1 MTEVIIPLLIL
12 VFGFSVG
19 SFLNVVIRRGIRG
32 ESLLGRSHCESCGR
46 VLTARELVPILSF
59 FIQRGKCLGCGGKF
73 SIEHPLVE
81 FATALLFAAS
91 AILFL
96 PADLAEFTLRGAV
109 VFILILVGISAAIV
123 VFVVDLKEK
132 IIPDSAFFVLFLLG
146 ISALFLRRF
155 PDEFFVGDLRESA
168 AFIDVFSA
176 ILFSSF
182 FACLWFFSRGT
193 WMGFGDAKLVLAVS
207 LILGWSASLAAFLFS
222 FWIGGAAGGVLLAF
236 RRSTM
241 KSTIPFGPFILFG
254 SVVAYFFA
262 GYFFETS
269 RFLEGM
275 YEIFYYSF

>member
-1 MTEVIIPLLIL
+1 MTEVITLLL
-12 VFGFSVG
+12 TLFFGFSVG
-19 SFLNVVIRRGIRG
+19 SFLDVVIRRGIRG
-32 ESLLGRSHCESCGR
+32 ESLLGRSKCESCGR

-123 VFVVDLKEK
+123 IFVVDLKEK

-146 ISALFLRRF
+146 VAALFLRRF
-155 PDEFFVGDLRESA
+155 PDEFFVGSILENA
-168 AFIDVFSA
+168 AFLDVGFA
-176 ILFSSF
+176 LLFSLF

-193 WMGFGDAKLVLAVS
+193 WMGFGDAKLTLAVS
-207 LILGWSASLAAFLFS
+207 FILGWPASLAAFLFS
-222 FWIGGAAGGVLLAF
+222 FWLGGTAGGVLLALG
-236 RRSTM
+236 RSTM

-254 SVVAYFFA
+254 GVVAYFFA

-269 RFLEGM
+269 RFLDGI
-275 YEIFYYSF
+275 YEIIYYSF